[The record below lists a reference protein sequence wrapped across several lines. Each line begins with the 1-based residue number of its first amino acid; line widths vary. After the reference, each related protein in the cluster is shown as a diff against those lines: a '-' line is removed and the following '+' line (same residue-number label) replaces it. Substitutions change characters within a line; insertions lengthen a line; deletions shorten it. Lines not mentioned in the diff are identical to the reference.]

1 MRSSRLLDLMLRL
14 QGGPGAT
21 ADRLAAQLGVSV
33 RTVYRDVAALQ
44 AAGVPLYTESGPGG
58 GIRLLDGW
66 QSKLSGM
73 TGTETSA
80 LMLLGVPGLAEQLGL
95 GDQTA
100 AAEAKLLGAMPLPLR
115 AGAQLW
121 RSRLHVDAPGWFARP
136 TQDPHLAE
144 VARAVLGDR
153 RLRIGY
159 RRGARATARTLD
171 PLGLVAKAGVWYLV
185 AAHRG
190 SVLSFRVSR
199 IHRAEILD
207 ATARR
212 PEDFDLAAWWAESAA
227 VFDRS
232 LLRYPCR
239 LRLAPAARR
248 ALPAVVGTEAARV
261 TPGPA
266 DAEGWVE
273 VDLMLESEEVALHQL
288 TALGGGVEV
297 LAPKSLRAGLHA
309 VGREIARR
317 NSAIT
322 QRDGCRAR
330 SAEGDGVRA

>member
-14 QGGPGAT
+14 QGGPGTT

-44 AAGVPLYTESGPGG
+44 AAGVPLWTESGPGG

-73 TGTETSA
+73 TGVETSA

-136 TQDPHLAE
+136 SQHPHLPA

-153 RLRIGY
+153 RLRMGY
-159 RRGARATARTLD
+159 RSGAREATRTLD

-190 SVLSFRVSR
+190 SILSFRVSR
-199 IHRAEILD
+199 IRRVEVLGEP
-207 ATARR
+207 TRR
-212 PEDFDLAAWWAESAA
+212 PEGFDLAAWWAESSAA
-227 VFDRS
+227 FDRS
-232 LLRYPCR
+232 LLRYRCR
-239 LRLAPAARR
+239 VRLSPVAWR
-248 ALPAVVGTEAARV
+248 ALPAAVGTEAARV

-266 DAEGWVE
+266 GVDGWVE

-297 LAPKSLRAGLHA
+297 LSPDTL
-309 VGREIARR
+309 
-317 NSAIT
+317 
-322 QRDGCRAR
+322 RDGLRRVGEAMAVRNTRGAR
-330 SAEGDGVRA
+330 